1 MRKYK
6 NKKVEVDGI
15 LFDSKA
21 EANRYLYL
29 KTLLRAKKI
38 TDLELQK
45 KYEVIPAQYKTYKR
59 YGRGGK
65 QLKDGKVCLERAVIY
80 KADFVYEENGKTL
93 VTITPNIK
101 SRDLFAYL
109 IFAVAGGTV
118 LSYGMV
124 EMFRSLLLNGGDG
137 FFLGFLSAGAGA
149 AILGI
154 IYSMFFGSFQRSV
167 ERIKEALRAALRRSE

>member
-1 MRKYK
+1 MNHNQLMPCERFSVKLSEA
-6 NKKVEVDGI
+6 EVRLTLREMCGSKWYGCPFEGQVYENSFSLTENYSGVRRNLGGVI
-15 LFDSKA
+15 LEGAF
-21 EANRYLYL
+21 
-29 KTLLRAKKI
+29 
-38 TDLELQK
+38 
-45 KYEVIPAQYKTYKR
+45 
-59 YGRGGK
+59 
-65 QLKDGKVCLERAVIY
+65 
-80 KADFVYEENGKTL
+80 YEENGKTL

-109 IFAVAGGTV
+109 IFVVAGGTV

-154 IYSMFFGSFQRSV
+154 IYSMSFGSFQRSA